1 MVGLVPQV
9 RILARSEFD
18 HCDRTQANMLER
30 NTRYITL
37 KRTIS
42 LIAVLATTFSAQAMA
57 GEPASAHSKAAQN
70 VATHSA
76 ELSVAA
82 NAEQVRKLLQSQG
95 YTNVS
100 ELSRDSNGRWTGT
113 ATKNGEI
120 KLVAVALP
128 KNAAAPSTTN

>member
-1 MVGLVPQV
+1 
-9 RILARSEFD
+9 
-18 HCDRTQANMLER
+18 MLER
-30 NTRYITL
+30 NSRYINL

-57 GEPASAHSKAAQN
+57 GEAASSHSKAAHN

-95 YTNVS
+95 YSNVS
-100 ELSRDSNGRWTGT
+100 KLSRDSNGRWTGT
-113 ATKNGEI
+113 ATKNGER

-128 KNAAAPSTTN
+128 NNVAAPSTTN

>member
-9 RILARSEFD
+9 RTLGSSEFD
-18 HCDRTQANMLER
+18 HCDRTQVNMLER
-30 NTRYITL
+30 NSRYINL

-57 GEPASAHSKAAQN
+57 GEPASSHSKAAHN

-100 ELSRDSNGRWTGT
+100 ELSRDSNGRWAGT
-113 ATKNGEI
+113 ATKNGER

-128 KNAAAPSTTN
+128 KNVAAPSTTN

>member
-9 RILARSEFD
+9 RTLGRSEFD
-18 HCDRTQANMLER
+18 HCDRTQANMLEH
-30 NTRYITL
+30 NTRYINL

-42 LIAVLATTFSAQAMA
+42 LFALLATTFSAQALA
-57 GEPASAHSKAAQN
+57 GEPASSHAKAANN

-100 ELSRDSNGRWTGT
+100 ELSRDSNGRWAGT
-113 ATKNGEI
+113 ATKNGER

-128 KNAAAPSTTN
+128 KNVAAPSTTN